1 MIRNGLGAMIFKER
15 EEGIFKGMGGGE
27 SNDSL
32 DSNSNFKIFI
42 FISIESL
49 KYQRAL
55 K

>member
-15 EEGIFKGMGGGE
+15 EEGIFKGMGGG